1 MRIMIDTSLVI
12 LLAATLAIATMTY
25 VVTHAEGQSQAGVGA
40 GAKAIHRHGQA
51 QGQAQGQLL
60 QGQLRGPENQV
71 TKNPPTTSANLAKCP
86 FSSIALLAHKG
97 ECTEE
102 GFTIV
107 GYAGVPSITC
117 VYSNHDKIVEYD
129 NGTRIVQAC

>member
-1 MRIMIDTSLVI
+1 MRIMIETSLVI

-25 VVTHAEGQSQAGVGA
+25 VVT
-40 GAKAIHRHGQA
+40 
-51 QGQAQGQLL
+51 QGQLS
-60 QGQLRGPENQV
+60 GPEHQV
-71 TKNPPTTSANLAKCP
+71 TKNPPPTSANLAKCP
-86 FSSIALLAHKG
+86 LSSIAPLAHKG

-129 NGTRIVQAC
+129 NGTRIVHTMAC